1 MDYLR
6 PSPEM
11 QILFPSCFFIF
22 SLYLFSQARKEKHLI
37 FGIRDGAF
45 SVVQSSVK
53 QSWHSQISLPS
64 RRAGSP
70 DHIIGQFANFC
81 SSLEVWFEN
90 VAVKMKTLEVKR
102 AKFGMEKDLVE

>member
-1 MDYLR
+1 MGHFRLFILR
-6 PSPEM
+6 S
-11 QILFPSCFFIF
+11 S
-22 SLYLFSQARKEKHLI
+22 SL
-37 FGIRDGAF
+37 GI
-45 SVVQSSVK
+45 
-53 QSWHSQISLPS
+53 SQISLPS